1 MASITK
7 RGNKWRAR
15 ASYVDAKG
23 ERQQPSKTF
32 DTKREAIEWATK
44 LETQIIDGA
53 DINAGKLTFPAYFK
67 NWIETTKQGTVRA
80 STYTRYTTAAN
91 LIDKVF
97 AGMIMEKLTTL
108 SLQKELN
115 TFGET
120 HSKKYAR
127 DILTL
132 IKTSLRDA
140 YLDGIIKR
148 DIFTRLQP
156 AGQVVDKGDNFLNA
170 SDFTKLQDFL
180 YSKTDDMQ
188 TRQFYIM
195 ALVALETGARL
206 GEVQALTKA
215 DITDNHLTINKAYSS
230 STRKVT
236 EPKTK
241 SSVRTIAI
249 SKRLSAVLSDF
260 FKTTGQDNLIEN
272 KMSTSRV
279 SLEMQDLVREADIQ
293 PIHFHGLRH
302 SHVSYLLHNGVDID
316 YVSKRVGHANMSVT
330 LQIYAHMLK
339 EKELAQDELTLQV
352 LDNE

>member
-1 MASITK
+1 
-7 RGNKWRAR
+7 
-15 ASYVDAKG
+15 
-23 ERQQPSKTF
+23 
-32 DTKREAIEWATK
+32 
-44 LETQIIDGA
+44 
-53 DINAGKLTFPAYFK
+53 
-67 NWIETTKQGTVRA
+67 
-80 STYTRYTTAAN
+80 
-91 LIDKVF
+91 
-97 AGMIMEKLTTL
+97 MEKLTTL

-115 TFGET
+115 EFGET

-170 SDFTKLQDFL
+170 TDFTKLQDFL
-180 YSKTDDMQ
+180 YSKTNEMQ
-188 TRQFYIM
+188 ARPFYLM

-206 GEVQALTKA
+206 GEVQALTKK
-215 DITDNHLTINKAYSS
+215 DITDNHITINKAYSS
-230 STRKVT
+230 STHKVT
-236 EPKTK
+236 DPKTK

-249 SKRLSAVLSDF
+249 SKRLSAVLSNF

-272 KMSTSRV
+272 KMNTARV

-316 YVSKRVGHANMSVT
+316 YVSKRVGHANVSVT

-339 EKELAQDELTLQV
+339 EKELAQDELTLHV